1 MNRRTFLTSL
11 ALASTAGCTT
21 TKSDSAVAS
30 SGEDTSPSSEAT
42 TSGPVQ
48 RPVGESYSRPDGAT
62 IVVASARFTGAAR
75 LVDGTTI
82 SPEEGNALILADV
95 RATNTGESVV
105 DLPSRDSLALIT
117 GGSQYRPLKPKG
129 KPGGE
134 PTLSFPFGGALYETV
149 EDAHPNATA
158 LGWVFFEVPA
168 DSTDFRLSLSDSRSS
183 TVEAYWEGSVDPS
196 SLPDMEVTSLDAPEE
211 HVNGGEIEFSVSV
224 TNTGG
229 SPGLFNQRFSVVRSN
244 VPNAPGGIL
253 DATVEPGE
261 TVTIKKTLPAK
272 GVQDVTIAVPPAF
285 EKTTHV
291 VPTKAQFGSS
301 HELPNGVKL
310 RVDKPIV
317 SDTVWVEENGGGFEN
332 RSIDRR
338 SFAVFE
344 ITAWNPTD
352 STISEPDKDWFE
364 VEGNGFV
371 DSNSNRGFARG
382 LREPVEM
389 PYFRGSREIAPGE
402 TTNGVLYF
410 DVPKNTSVDDIACRV
425 KWPVTERAN
434 MVCEWKMGE

>member
-30 SGEDTSPSSEAT
+30 SGEDTSRPSET
-42 TSGPVQ
+42 TTETSGPVQ
-48 RPVGESYSRPDGAT
+48 RPVGESYLRSDGAT
-62 IVVASARFTGAAR
+62 IVVASARFTGTAR

-82 SPEEGNALILADV
+82 SPDPGNALILTDV
-95 RATNTGESVV
+95 RSANTGKSVV

-117 GGSQYRPLKPKG
+117 GGSQYKPLKPKG

-134 PTLSFPFGGALYETV
+134 PTLSFPLGGTLYDTV
-149 EDAHPNATA
+149 EDAHPNVTA

-168 DSTDFRLSLSDSRSS
+168 DSTDFRISLSDSQSS
-183 TVEAYWEGSVDPS
+183 TLEAYWDGTVDPS
-196 SLPDMEVTSLDAPEE
+196 SLPDMKITSLDVPEE
-211 HVNGGEIEFSVSV
+211 HVNGDPIEFSVSV

-229 SPGLFNQRFSVVRSN
+229 SAGLFNQRFSVVRSTE
-244 VPNAPGGIL
+244 PNALGGVL
-253 DATVEPGE
+253 DTTVEPGE
-261 TVTIKKTLPAK
+261 TVTIEKTVPAK

-310 RVDKPIV
+310 RVSKPTV
-317 SDTVWVEENGGGFEN
+317 SDTVWVDENGGGFEN
-332 RSIDRR
+332 HSIDRR

-389 PYFRGSREIAPGE
+389 PYFRGSRELTPGE

-410 DVPKNTSVDDIACRV
+410 DVPKNTSVDEIACRV

-434 MVCEWKMGE
+434 KVCE

>member
-1 MNRRTFLTSL
+1 MHRRTFLTSL

-21 TKSDSAVAS
+21 KTDSSAA
-30 SGEDTSPSSEAT
+30 PSRTEAT
-42 TSGPVQ
+42 PTPETSGPVQ
-48 RPVGESYSRPDGAT
+48 RSIGESYSRSNGAT
-62 IVVASARFTGAAR
+62 IVVASARFSGAAR
-75 LVDGTTI
+75 LDDGTTI
-82 SPEEGNALILADV
+82 TPKQGNALILADV
-95 RATNTGESVV
+95 RSANTSESVV
-105 DLPSRDSLALIT
+105 NLPSRDSLALIT

-134 PTLSFPFGGALYETV
+134 PTLSFPLGGTLYETA
-149 EDAHPNATA
+149 EDVHPNVTA

-168 DSTDFRLSLSDSRSS
+168 DSTDFRISLSDSQSS
-183 TVEAYWEGSVDPS
+183 TLEAYWEGTVDPS
-196 SLPDMEVTSLDAPEE
+196 SLPDVEITSLDVPEE
-211 HVNGGEIEFSVSV
+211 HVNGDPIEFSVSV

-229 SPGLFNQRFSVVRSN
+229 SAGLFNQRFSVVRSTE
-244 VPNAPGGIL
+244 PNASGGVL
-253 DATVEPGE
+253 DTTVESGE
-261 TVTIKKTLPAK
+261 TVTIERTVPAK

-310 RVDKPIV
+310 RVSKPTV
-317 SDTVWVEENGGGFEN
+317 SDTVWVDENGSGFEN
-332 RSIDRR
+332 HSIDRR
-338 SFAVFE
+338 SFAVFK

-389 PYFRGSREIAPGE
+389 PYFRGSRELSPGE

-410 DVPKNTSVDDIACRV
+410 DVPKNTSVDEIACRV

-434 MVCEWKMGE
+434 KVCEWKMGE